1 MPIYEGFNV
10 TASDREGKK
19 YKAVA
24 EDGTEVHFG
33 ASGYRIK
40 VGTDAGNNYCA
51 RSSGIPSPRGSA
63 NWWARQLWSCEG
75 KRSVSDK
82 PFFGKIDLP

>member
-1 MPIYEGFNV
+1 MPLYEGFNV

>member
-1 MPIYEGFNV
+1 MPLYEGFNV

-24 EDGTEVHFG
+24 EDGTEIHFG
-33 ASGYRIK
+33 ASGYRINP
-40 VGTDAGNNYCA
+40 GTDDGNNYCA
-51 RSSGIPSPRGSA
+51 RSSGITSPRGSA
-63 NWWARQLWSCEG
+63 NWLARQICSCEG

>member
-1 MPIYEGFNV
+1 MPIYEGYNV
-10 TASDREGKK
+10 TASDRADKK
-19 YKAVA
+19 YKATDD
-24 EDGTEVHFG
+24 DGNEIHFG

-40 VGTDAGNNYCA
+40 PGTDAGNSYCA
-51 RSSGIPSPRGSA
+51 RSAAIPAAKGSA

-75 KRSVSDK
+75 KRSVDER

>member
-1 MPIYEGFNV
+1 MPLYEGYNV
-10 TASDREGKK
+10 TASERDGKK
-19 YKAVA
+19 YKAVDD
-24 EDGTEVHFG
+24 DGNEVHFG

-40 VGTDAGNNYCA
+40 PGTDAGNSYCA
-51 RSSGIPSPRGSA
+51 RSAGIVSPKGSP

-75 KRSVSDK
+75 RRSVSEK

>member
-1 MPIYEGFNV
+1 MPLYEGFNV

-75 KRSVSDK
+75 RRSVSDK

>member
-1 MPIYEGFNV
+1 MPIYEGYNILS
-10 TASDREGKK
+10 SDREGKK

-24 EDGTEVHFG
+24 EYGTEVHFG

-63 NWWARQLWSCEG
+63 NWFARQLWSCEG

>member
-1 MPIYEGFNV
+1 MPLYEGFNV
-10 TASDREGKK
+10 TASEREGKK

>member
-1 MPIYEGFNV
+1 MPQYEGYNV
-10 TASDREGKK
+10 TSSEREGKK
-19 YKAVA
+19 YKAVDD
-24 EDGTEVHFG
+24 EGNEIHFG

-40 VGTDAGNNYCA
+40 PGTDAGNSYCA
-51 RSSGIPSPRGSA
+51 RSAGIPAPKGSA

-82 PFFGKIDLP
+82 PFFGKIELP